1 MIIEPNI
8 ILMIIFGICLSATAG
23 FKVFLPL
30 LAASILAKFGYLPLA
45 ESFLWIGSTPAI
57 ILFTTATV
65 FEIFA
70 YFIPFVDNLLDTI
83 SIPLATV
90 IGTLLTVSVINIDT
104 LDPILKWS
112 IGVILG
118 GGSAGV
124 IKSANSLLRLT
135 SSATTVG
142 LANPLI
148 NIFETIVSIVLIFLS
163 IIAVLIFPILFVFII
178 GVLFL
183 IVFFVWKK
191 VKRLKKDK
199 ELKAQANQ
207 NITTNTDINF

>member
-1 MIIEPNI
+1 MTIEPNI

-30 LAASILAKFGYLPLA
+30 LAASILAKFGYLTLS
-45 ESFLWIGSTPAI
+45 ENFLWIGSTPAI

-65 FEIFA
+65 FEISA

-83 SIPLATV
+83 SVPLATV

-112 IGVILG
+112 IGIILG

-124 IKSANSLLRLT
+124 IKSASSLLRLT
-135 SSATTVG
+135 SSAMTVG
-142 LANPLI
+142 LANPII
-148 NIFETIVSIVLIFLS
+148 NIIETIVSIILIFLS
-163 IIAVLIFPILFVFII
+163 IIAVLIFPVLFVFII
-178 GVLFL
+178 GSLFFM
-183 IVFFVWKK
+183 VFFVWKK
-191 VKRLKKDK
+191 VKNLRKDK
-199 ELKAQANQ
+199 KLKVQQ
-207 NITTNTDINF
+207 IEK